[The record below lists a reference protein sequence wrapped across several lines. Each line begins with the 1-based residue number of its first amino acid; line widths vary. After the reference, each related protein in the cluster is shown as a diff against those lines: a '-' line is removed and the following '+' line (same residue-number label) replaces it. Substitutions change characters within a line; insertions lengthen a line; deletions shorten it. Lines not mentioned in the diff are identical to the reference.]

1 MRVYNTIKSRTQKN
15 VSVPAGRADLPRA
28 SFVLGE
34 FSRQPQPGPQ
44 RRATS
49 DHALLFSP
57 QPLFLTRTARYTKLY
72 ASRNGA
78 DECAE
83 QSRCVPRSRARAR
96 PNTNARLEERGG
108 CSSDA
113 RARSGDPFPRSHR
126 TTVFPALTDDD

>member
-1 MRVYNTIKSRTQKN
+1 MRVYNTIKSRMQKN

-78 DECAE
+78 DERAE

-96 PNTNARLEERGG
+96 PNTKCSLGG

-126 TTVFPALTDDD
+126 TTVFAALTDDD